1 MAGTS
6 PRYDRTPGKT
16 NINKDDESNNAEYR
30 SERRVYGGVKDE
42 DDMDDDDDP
51 DPDPAAAAAAD
62 DDGGDSAMAK
72 TRKRKSGE

>member
-42 DDMDDDDDP
+42 DDMDEEGAAAAA
-51 DPDPAAAAAAD
+51 AAAAAAD
-62 DDGGDSAMAK
+62 DDAADSAMAK